1 MWRRKKK
8 IILRNST
15 EFIIDTG
22 RHYWNAIDNWTNMAG
37 MLCHW
42 TFLSSFWKTSQHRVG
57 TGVSVHPR
65 RVHVTQSNLPLCL
78 RFRRSSR
85 PELGLLFRVFFFAVS
100 HYAFTLKKKSVS
112 VERLGTFDSN
122 FILHSSQSDSFHVR
136 NVSIFY
142 HVFSFGGQLSMSR
155 SWQTPMGSVSIRCCS
170 HKSYCSRQPRCCSS
184 LWHNIVT

>member
-1 MWRRKKK
+1 MKEEKK

-57 TGVSVHPR
+57 TGVSVHPW

-100 HYAFTLKKKSVS
+100 HYAFTLKKICVS
-112 VERLGTFDSN
+112 WKARYIWLKFHFTFQSKRFISCELPYFTMCFLLGDSCPCRGPGK
-122 FILHSSQSDSFHVR
+122 LLWAVSQFVAAATS
-136 NVSIFY
+136 
-142 HVFSFGGQLSMSR
+142 
-155 SWQTPMGSVSIRCCS
+155 
-170 HKSYCSRQPRCCSS
+170 SRQPRCCSS